1 MFFFLQATEAM
12 RKEIGRLDLL
22 VNGFDFRFNPYPRFL
37 EVYKKV
43 KITCVDSFTAKQQ
56 LQWKNNLKLNT
67 ITHYVNRSCTMFSSG
82 AWEGK

>member
-1 MFFFLQATEAM
+1 M

-22 VNGFDFRFNPYPRFL
+22 VNGFDCPFHPYPKFL

-43 KITCVDSFTAKQQ
+43 KITCEDSFTAKQQ